1 MYHSVNPQTVESAFS
16 WLHASQSGQSV
27 SKLASQSASQSVS
40 QPFSKSVGQLV
51 IHSVSQ
57 SVSQSLAS
65 WAVSHSASKSVGQ
78 LASQSVSQWAWL
90 YEPQCRL
97 HVWSNPHSVLH
108 LFIFHVKIMRTLNK
122 APTTAPTKFECFYG
136 FQISVLQNFERD
148 FSDQPFLIFQKSCFW

>member
-51 IHSVSQ
+51 SQSVIQSVSQ

-78 LASQSVSQWAWL
+78 PAWVSQSVSDAECTSHNVDCMSDLTHSQFYISSSSMWKSWEL
-90 YEPQCRL
+90 WTKLQPQRQQN
-97 HVWSNPHSVLH
+97 SNV
-108 LFIFHVKIMRTLNK
+108 FMVF
-122 APTTAPTKFECFYG
+122 KFQF
-136 FQISVLQNFERD
+136 LQNFERE
-148 FSDQPFLIFQKSCFW
+148 FSD

>member
-51 IHSVSQ
+51 SHSVSKSVSQ

-78 LASQSVSQWAWL
+78 PASQSVSQWGWL

-108 LFIFHVKIMRTLNK
+108 LFIFMWKSWELWTKLPNHSANKIRMFLWFSNFSF
-122 APTTAPTKFECFYG
+122 AKFWKRF
-136 FQISVLQNFERD
+136 
-148 FSDQPFLIFQKSCFW
+148 

>member
-40 QPFSKSVGQLV
+40 QPFRKSVGQLV
-51 IHSVSQ
+51 SHSVSN
-57 SVSQSLAS
+57 SVSHL
-65 WAVSHSASKSVGQ
+65 VSHSASKSVGQ
-78 LASQSVSQWAWL
+78 PASQSVSQWGWL

-108 LFIFHVKIMRTLNK
+108 LFVFHVKIMRTLNK
-122 APTTAPTKFECFYG
+122 APTTVPTKFECFYG
-136 FQISVLQNFERD
+136 FQISVFA
-148 FSDQPFLIFQKSCFW
+148 KFWKRI